1 MLPPVVAAATHV
13 SSGRLADAREQF
25 ERRFVE
31 VALARAGGN
40 RAQAARALG
49 LSRQGLLKT
58 LARLRLDGANTTAL
72 KEPASS
78 READISILDRQSR

>member
-1 MLPPVVAAATHV
+1 V

-49 LSRQGLLKT
+49 LSRQGLVKILV
-58 LARLRLDGANTTAL
+58 RLGLQR
-72 KEPASS
+72 PAAGEESC
-78 READISILDRQSR
+78 